1 MEGPEGKLCEVF
13 CILAYSIVTAVTFC
27 WPLVEISM
35 KSQREGAH
43 LNFELMLLG
52 KLEVFIF
59 EEKRRPFL
67 LLFLLFIRIS
77 F

>member
-1 MEGPEGKLCEVF
+1 
-13 CILAYSIVTAVTFC
+13 
-27 WPLVEISM
+27 M

-43 LNFELMLLG
+43 LNFELMLLE

-59 EEKRRPFL
+59 EKKRGL
-67 LLFLLFIRIS
+67 YFLLFISIP